1 MSTLRIAASSLRA
14 LGRYRLRTALMML
27 GTLVGVATLTF
38 VVTAGQA
45 ASSRLAET
53 VRQLFGASSVVVSA
67 GGGFFLGGPRDA
79 ARLTVDDVEAVA
91 REVPGIE
98 AWDPVLIV
106 PDTPVRRAE
115 RSTSVRLMGL
125 SGRSERVWGRTVS
138 RGSYFDATD
147 VARAARVAA
156 IGETVA
162 RALFPAEDPV
172 GQEVSVDAV
181 PFRVVGVLESFGTDV
196 HGFDR
201 DNEIVIPVTTAMR
214 RVNNVDSISA
224 AKLLVGDRDNVESV
238 AREVTLALRERHRLA
253 QHQPDDFTV
262 TSSVAVR
269 EIAGSVQRVLFFY
282 LPLVSGASLLAA
294 LALAAS
300 LMFASVSARTTE
312 IGLRRAVGAS
322 SQDISL
328 QFLLETAVTT
338 LLGGTLGL
346 ILGGG
351 AAWLVARLCEVE
363 VSVTPGAIA
372 LGLGLSLATGFIAG
386 IAPARRASQLNPVD
400 ALR

>member
-1 MSTLRIAASSLRA
+1 MNTLRIAASSLRA

-27 GTLVGVATLTF
+27 GTLVGVAALTF
-38 VVTAGQA
+38 VLTAGQA
-45 ASSRLAET
+45 ASSRLADT
-53 VRQLFGASSVVVSA
+53 VRQLFGASSIVVSA

-79 ARLTVDDVEAVA
+79 ARLTVDDIEAVV

-98 AWDPVLIV
+98 VWDPALIA

-115 RSTSVRLMGL
+115 RSASVRLMGL
-125 SGRSERVWGRTVS
+125 SERSERVWNRTVS
-138 RGSYFDATD
+138 RGSYFDAID
-147 VARAARVAA
+147 VARAARVAV
-156 IGETVA
+156 IGATVA
-162 RALFPAEDPV
+162 RALFPGEDPI
-172 GQEVSVDAV
+172 GQELSVDAV
-181 PFRVVGVLESFGTDV
+181 PFRVAGVLERFGTDV

-201 DNEIVIPVTTAMR
+201 DNEIVVPVTTVMR
-214 RVNNVDSISA
+214 RVKNVDSITA
-224 AKLLVGDRDNVESV
+224 AKFLVGDPDNVESV
-238 AREVTLALRERHRLA
+238 SREVTLALRERHRLA
-253 QHQPDDFTV
+253 RGQPDDFTV

-269 EIAGSVQRVLFFY
+269 EIAGRVQRVLFFY

-300 LMFASVSARTTE
+300 LMLASVSGRTTE
-312 IGLRRAVGAS
+312 IGLRRAVGARS
-322 SQDISL
+322 EDISL

-338 LLGGTLGL
+338 LLGGALGL

-351 AAWLVARLCEVE
+351 AAWLVARLWEVE

-372 LGLGLSLATGFIAG
+372 LGLGLSLATGFVAG
-386 IAPARRASQLNPVD
+386 IAPARRAAQLNPVD